1 MKDAPQNQ
9 WRGRLRLIPSD
20 RSVLRRNVPLTEPE
34 RDAIDVWMPKG
45 SSLLSYT
52 RGRQTRD
59 GNPVWVLTSVGI
71 LIATLTDEGSD
82 RVRARAEWLPAEHL
96 RRIDL
101 DVDREFALVRVVTL
115 TRRFVLYGIDRDSA
129 VRFVALARAAMAAHT
144 APPRI
149 FPRSSALALS
159 AADPEIRP

>member
-1 MKDAPQNQ
+1 MKDVSQDQ
-9 WRGRLRLIPSD
+9 WRGRLRLVSPE
-20 RSVLRRNVPLTEPE
+20 RSLLRRNTPLTEPE
-34 RDAIDVWMPKG
+34 RDAIEVWIPKG
-45 SSLLSYT
+45 VSLLTYT
-52 RGRQTRD
+52 RGRHTRD
-59 GNPVWVLTSVGI
+59 GNPVWVLTPTGI
-71 LIATLTDEGSD
+71 LIATLTDEGGE

-144 APPRI
+144 PPPRMY
-149 FPRSSALALS
+149 PRSSALALS